1 MSVCISP
8 YSEELIS
15 ATCDRRYDNHTVLL
29 EPLTQFQFRRFALA
43 RSLNRCENCR
53 TVCRVINYN
62 ALSSVVSRTA
72 ALPSVVPEITAALPE
87 DTSVSYLE
95 VNKKSWV
102 VSMSWNCKT
111 YTVIWTIV
119 TFALSRTLPE
129 EVSAFA
135 QCSTGEVF
143 VACCFTRVLS
153 LWTPWTLI
161 LIVTCSFMQ
170 SNSWIILLHLMIYWW
185 GTMGAVDG
193 LTLQKPNYC

>member
-43 RSLNRCENCR
+43 RSLNRCENGR

-95 VNKKSWV
+95 VNKKS
-102 VSMSWNCKT
+102 
-111 YTVIWTIV
+111 
-119 TFALSRTLPE
+119 
-129 EVSAFA
+129 
-135 QCSTGEVF
+135 
-143 VACCFTRVLS
+143 
-153 LWTPWTLI
+153 
-161 LIVTCSFMQ
+161 
-170 SNSWIILLHLMIYWW
+170 
-185 GTMGAVDG
+185 
-193 LTLQKPNYC
+193 

>member
-43 RSLNRCENCR
+43 RSLNRCENGR

-119 TFALSRTLPE
+119 TFALGRTLPE

-170 SNSWIILLHLMIYWW
+170 SNSWIILLRLMIYWW

>member
-43 RSLNRCENCR
+43 RSLNRCENGR

>member
-43 RSLNRCENCR
+43 RSLNRCENGR

-119 TFALSRTLPE
+119 TFALDRTLPE